1 MTKRRILCKN
11 FIKTSK
17 LTLIQGFVLEK
28 KIFFYHLLTKELS
41 LKQENKNK

>member
-28 KIFFYHLLTKELS
+28 KFFYHLLTKELS